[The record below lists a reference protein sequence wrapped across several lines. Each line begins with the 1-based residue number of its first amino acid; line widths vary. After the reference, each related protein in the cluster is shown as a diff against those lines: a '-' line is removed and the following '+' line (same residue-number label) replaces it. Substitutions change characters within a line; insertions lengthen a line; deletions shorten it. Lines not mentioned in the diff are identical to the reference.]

1 MPHPVRVHAFG
12 ELARDYVRLANCR
25 SRKIYFA
32 NRLSL
37 NTILLWKRDAL
48 EAGQA
53 CRKRFLTVPICL
65 EFDAPPGIT
74 VTSLF
79 PHFVDVQQS
88 AMRGLN
94 VGWYAIDQD
103 GEIASG
109 PYRGRNECIVSITQF
124 LNDAPAL
131 WSRP

>member
-1 MPHPVRVHAFG
+1 MPETLPDRVYMLRVR
-12 ELARDYVRLANCR
+12 
-25 SRKIYFA
+25 S
-32 NRLSL
+32 
-37 NTILLWKRDAL
+37 
-48 EAGQA
+48 
-53 CRKRFLTVPICL
+53 CL
-65 EFDAPPGIT
+65 GFT

-79 PHFVDVQQS
+79 PHFVDAQQS

-109 PYRGRNECIVSITQF
+109 PFRGRNECIVSITQF
-124 LNDAPAL
+124 PSDAPAL

>member
-1 MPHPVRVHAFG
+1 MPETLPHSAYIFKVRCTA
-12 ELARDYVRLANCR
+12 
-25 SRKIYFA
+25 
-32 NRLSL
+32 
-37 NTILLWKRDAL
+37 WDA
-48 EAGQA
+48 
-53 CRKRFLTVPICL
+53 
-65 EFDAPPGIT
+65 

-79 PHFVDVQQS
+79 PHFVDAQQS

-109 PYRGRNECIVSITQF
+109 PYRGRNECAVSIAQF
-124 LNDAPAL
+124 PNDAPAL